1 MAVRGPE
8 IAQTVPLPSAM
19 IDALLQERHG
29 RHVVELLV
37 YHRDGVE
44 TVELGPG
51 ASVVIGRAAPAEVQ
65 IGDDSLSR
73 EHARFTCGEGSI
85 VVEDLGS
92 LNGTWMHGD
101 RVERGEVHVGEE
113 VVLGRV
119 IVAASERAAS
129 DGIVPG
135 LMSHERF
142 RVALEEEV
150 LRARFFG
157 RSVGLVMIR
166 AGRGGQAHVSRW
178 SPRVRALLRPV
189 DKMALYSLD
198 AVAILLPESSLPA
211 AMDLARAITEPA
223 ESEVPLFAG
232 VAASPDTAGSAEKL
246 LEASWAAA
254 QAAAPGRPVH
264 SAPCGPWTSGTPGG
278 EEPVTESPA
287 IRQVFAAIARLAR
300 SSIPVLLQGETGTG
314 KEVVA
319 HAIHDQGPRSARP
332 MVCVNCGAIPQ
343 QLVES
348 TLFGHER
355 GAFTGASQQ
364 QKGIFEAADGGTVF
378 LDEIGEL
385 SLAAQAALLRVLETK
400 RVTRVGSSKEI
411 EVDVRLIAAT
421 HRDLEVM
428 CDAGTFRLDLLYRL
442 NAMTLTIPPL
452 RERPEDIEP
461 LSMRF
466 LMYANQANDRS
477 IRGFDPAAL
486 ALLRSY
492 SWSGNVRELRNAIE
506 RAVVIAEGDTI
517 LVKDLP
523 ERVRAAARLRPP
535 GLGAVEKGALEKGG
549 AEKETGDRDSV
560 PPASALSEEGG
571 GLRARMARHEAEII
585 VEALRE
591 SQWNQ
596 TEAARKLEMPL
607 RTLVHRMKTLGI
619 KKLGYAPS
627 EPPCGAPPGASAGGE
642 NGSDD

>member
-1 MAVRGPE
+1 MAVRGPDN
-8 IAQTVPLPSAM
+8 AQTVPLPMAM
-19 IDALLQERHG
+19 IDALRQERHG
-29 RHVVELLV
+29 SHAIELLI

-44 TVELGPG
+44 TVEFGPG
-51 ASVVIGRAAPAEVQ
+51 ASLVIGRAAPSDVQ

-73 EHARFTCGEGSI
+73 EHARFTFEDGTI

-92 LNGTWMHGD
+92 LNGTWMHGE
-101 RVERGEVHVGEE
+101 RVERGEGHVGEE
-113 VVLGRV
+113 VALGRV
-119 IVAASERAAS
+119 IVVASERTAS
-129 DGIVPG
+129 EGIVPG

-166 AGRGGQAHVSRW
+166 AGRGGHAHVSRW
-178 SPRVRALLRPV
+178 WPRARALLRPV

-211 AMDLARAITEPA
+211 AMDLARAVTEPA

-232 VAASPDTAGSAEKL
+232 VAASPDTASSAEKL

-254 QAAAPGRPVH
+254 QVAAPGRPVQ

-287 IRQVFAAIARLAR
+287 IRQVFAAISRLAR

-319 HAIHDQGPRSARP
+319 HAIHDQGPRRARP

-421 HRDLEVM
+421 HRDLETM
-428 CDAGTFRLDLLYRL
+428 CDAGSFRLDLLYRL
-442 NAMTLTIPPL
+442 NAMTVTIPPL

-461 LSMRF
+461 LSIRF
-466 LMYANQANDRS
+466 LRYANQANDRS
-477 IRGFDPAAL
+477 IQGFEPAAL

-506 RAVVIAEGDTI
+506 RAVVIAEGDKI
-517 LVKDLP
+517 LVEDLP
-523 ERVRAAARLRPP
+523 ERVRASARLRPSDE
-535 GLGAVEKGALEKGG
+535 GAVEVEKDAGAHS
-549 AEKETGDRDSV
+549 SV
-560 PPASALSEEGG
+560 PPEEGG
-571 GLRARMARHEAEII
+571 GLRTRMARHEADII

-627 EPPCGAPPGASAGGE
+627 EPPSGATSGAGDGGE
-642 NGSDD
+642 NGSVD

>member
-1 MAVRGPE
+1 MGAGGTD

-19 IDALLQERHG
+19 LDALRQGAEARHAL
-29 RHVVELLV
+29 ELLV
-37 YHRDGVE
+37 YHKDGVE
-44 TVELGPG
+44 TVALAPG
-51 ASVVIGRAAPAEVQ
+51 AAVVIGRAAPAEVQ
-65 IGDDSLSR
+65 IDDDSLSR
-73 EHARFTCGEGSI
+73 EHARFTWEDGA
-85 VVEDLGS
+85 VLVEDLGS
-92 LNGTWMHGD
+92 LNGTWMHGE
-101 RVERGEVHVGEE
+101 RVERDEVHVGEE

-119 IVAASERAAS
+119 IVAASERAPRE
-129 DGIVPG
+129 GIVPG

-157 RSVGLVMIR
+157 RSVALVMVR
-166 AGRGGQAHVSRW
+166 AGRGAHVSRW
-178 SPRVRALLRPV
+178 WPRVRALLRPV

-198 AVAILLPESSLPA
+198 AVAILLPESSCAA
-211 AMDLARAITEPA
+211 AMDVARAITEPGA
-223 ESEVPLFAG
+223 SDLPLFAG
-232 VAASPDTAGSAEKL
+232 VASSPDTAGSAEKL
-246 LEASWAAA
+246 LESSWAAA
-254 QAAAPGRPVH
+254 QVAAPGRPVQ
-264 SAPCGPWTSGTPGG
+264 SAPCGPWTSPTSAG
-278 EEPVTESPA
+278 EEPVAESPA
-287 IRQVFAAIARLAR
+287 IRQVFAAVSRLAR
-300 SSIPVLLQGETGTG
+300 SAIPVLLQGETGTG

-319 HAIHDQGPRSARP
+319 HAIHDGGPRRSRP

-400 RVTRVGSSKEI
+400 RVTRVGASKEI
-411 EVDVRLIAAT
+411 EVDVRLIAAS
-421 HRDLEVM
+421 HRDLEAM
-428 CDAGTFRLDLLYRL
+428 SEAGTFRLDLLYRL
-442 NAMTLTIPPL
+442 NAMTLTVPPL

-461 LSMRF
+461 LAMRF
-466 LMYANQANDRS
+466 LRQANVANERTM
-477 IRGFDPAAL
+477 RGFDPAAL

-492 SWSGNVRELRNAIE
+492 SWAGNVRELRNAIE
-506 RAVVIAEGDTI
+506 RAVVIAEGDLI

-523 ERVRAAARLRPP
+523 ERVRAATRLRAGEGAADKD
-535 GLGAVEKGALEKGG
+535 GLDKDAGDKDS
-549 AEKETGDRDSV
+549 GDRASS
-560 PPASALSEEGG
+560 PPSAEEGG
-571 GLRARMARHEAEII
+571 LRSRLARHEAEII

-627 EPPCGAPPGASAGGE
+627 EPPSGAQPGAGGGAE
-642 NGSDD
+642 NGSAD